1 MRWQDTIKLIT
12 VTYEKD
18 GIGQQVET
26 PTDRLIRANPWVVSY
41 QERSEAGSDT
51 GKGRLRY
58 EVQTQVYRDE
68 RLAEVGGRKYTVDA
82 DKRGF
87 RTVLTLEEVPGY
99 GG

>member
-26 PTDRLIRANPWVVSY
+26 PTADWVSEPTLGWVSY

-51 GKGRLRY
+51 GKGRLR
-58 EVQTQVYRDE
+58 
-68 RLAEVGGRKYTVDA
+68 
-82 DKRGF
+82 
-87 RTVLTLEEVPGY
+87 
-99 GG
+99 